1 MCLGK
6 HDLPF
11 TTFKTCLRMVTRHP
25 RHYVDSSQRKGSIM
39 SYPHKLWSSGW
50 AKQERPPTISH
61 SSLVWSENE
70 HWKSSDQFR
79 QVQTGRQKFRCAI
92 FSVDFIFPW
101 RCRQKNHHVRSPP
114 WVLYSTRLWFRTVV
128 IVYTCF
134 FIQTIKVDK
143 QMFQM
148 CQAKIY
154 CFYHQKYG
162 QIKATIDLVN
172 NIKLTSCYCKL

>member
-1 MCLGK
+1 MLIAHSAREVSCPIPTSFGALVEQSK
-6 HDLPF
+6 
-11 TTFKTCLRMVTRHP
+11 
-25 RHYVDSSQRKGSIM
+25 
-39 SYPHKLWSSGW
+39 SGLQQFHIQVW
-50 AKQERPPTISH
+50 
-61 SSLVWSENE
+61 VWSENE

-79 QVQTGRQKFRCAI
+79 QVQTGRQIFRCAI
-92 FSVDFIFPW
+92 FSVDVIFPW